1 MKEELKA
8 NLITKYI
15 CGLCSKNEVEY
26 VENWLKSNSANQ
38 LFLGFIKQNL
48 QNQNNAFA
56 VK

>member
-15 CGLCSKNEVEY
+15 CGLCSKSEVEF
-26 VENWLKSNSANQ
+26 VENWLKSNSTNQ

-48 QNQNNAFA
+48 QNQNSAIA